1 MNMSSGDISKGICR
15 RFFQHPN
22 TINQESPTFLA
33 PGTVFMEDNI
43 SMDWRVWEWFWDDS
57 CTLHLLCPLLL
68 LNQLHL
74 RSSGIRSQRSRTPA
88 VNNPNIH
95 QQ

>member
-33 PGTVFMEDNI
+33 PGTVFMEKTIFPWTGGCGNGFG
-43 SMDWRVWEWFWDDS
+43 M
-57 CTLHLLCPLLL
+57 
-68 LNQLHL
+68 
-74 RSSGIRSQRSRTPA
+74 
-88 VNNPNIH
+88 IH
-95 QQ
+95 AHYIYCALYYY